1 MSGIFMKSTVRL
13 VYIYIF
19 EIVSVYRV
27 LKKYHMSGMIV
38 LCTYVMKSTV
48 RPVNI
53 YVLCILVKK

>member
-1 MSGIFMKSTVRL
+1 MSGIFMKSTVRP
-13 VYIYIF
+13 VYIF
-19 EIVSVYRV
+19 EMVSVYRV

-38 LCTYVMKSTV
+38 LCAYVMKSTV